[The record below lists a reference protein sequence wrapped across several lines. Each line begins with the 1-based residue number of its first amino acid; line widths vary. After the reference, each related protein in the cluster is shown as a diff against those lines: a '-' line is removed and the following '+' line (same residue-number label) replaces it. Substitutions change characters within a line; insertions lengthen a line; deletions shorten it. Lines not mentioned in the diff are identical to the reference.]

1 MLKAYNTYDLVHNMA
16 YMMDPIKEAYGIPF
30 IISSLDF
37 VLGNWDDANIVPCG
51 IGNNPLL

>member
-1 MLKAYNTYDLVHNMA
+1 MIKAYNTYDLVHNTA